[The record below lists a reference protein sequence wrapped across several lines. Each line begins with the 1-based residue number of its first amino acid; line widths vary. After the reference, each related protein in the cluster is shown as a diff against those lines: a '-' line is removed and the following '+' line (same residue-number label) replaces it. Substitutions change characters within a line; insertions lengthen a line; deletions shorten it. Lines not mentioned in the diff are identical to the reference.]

1 MLHIFIYIFFY
12 IIFLSAIRT
21 IILSHNIYMKYDGNL
36 YKYLK
41 EYLKLDE
48 TNIDY
53 QKPPR
58 EVTYE
63 MLKSSMGNSRDFKL
77 KIKEIEKDKRNMVA
91 EALWSPYAKIMF
103 PPNNFGLYVE
113 ENGVKHMNF
122 AIKITPH
129 KEKKTT
135 SLLRETLFSKPIS
148 PLQIKSKGNTRFSK
162 PKTKRTQRTRLA
174 GGKNKKSKKKYS
186 RKQKGGVK
194 FEGRTPLM
202 RINYPNDD
210 RSEALKLYN
219 YPGTALYSMQ
229 IPDNNDRLALLQQF
243 AYMMYHL
250 EIDSIIDLH
259 SCGTGLHPSGR
270 YTGFEGCYELIDE
283 DEKEKKELYIN
294 SERETWEFVKKLD
307 RENINNDNIQFWDD
321 REGVGI
327 EDFTAGTLNGWFKL
341 SEYPEINDPENNK
354 LAIHCQSGF
363 GRSGIVSLFYLLR
376 DVFHQEYDIEKK
388 YMGFGSSREMFDFLE
403 EKLEEEYQK
412 SEVFGQ
418 CSQLF
423 SQRLFI
429 SRINYILLA
438 IYTYTYNEI
447 TEPSFYLY
455 LLPEEQLPII
465 HAMPDKELDFEE
477 SETLLHEQI
486 FVPVLVN
493 YEKIRSENGD
503 RAIEAL
509 MRRNK
514 FLLGQHERKD
524 DE

>member
-1 MLHIFIYIFFY
+1 M
-12 IIFLSAIRT
+12 
-21 IILSHNIYMKYDGNL
+21 
-36 YKYLK
+36 
-41 EYLKLDE
+41 
-48 TNIDY
+48 
-53 QKPPR
+53 Q
-58 EVTYE
+58 
-63 MLKSSMGNSRDFKL
+63 
-77 KIKEIEKDKRNMVA
+77 
-91 EALWSPYAKIMF
+91 
-103 PPNNFGLYVE
+103 
-113 ENGVKHMNF
+113 
-122 AIKITPH
+122 
-129 KEKKTT
+129 
-135 SLLRETLFSKPIS
+135 
-148 PLQIKSKGNTRFSK
+148 
-162 PKTKRTQRTRLA
+162 
-174 GGKNKKSKKKYS
+174 
-186 RKQKGGVK
+186 
-194 FEGRTPLM
+194 
-202 RINYPNDD
+202 INYPN
-210 RSEALKLYN
+210 RNKSEALQLYN

-243 AYMMYHL
+243 AYMMYNL

-283 DEKEKKELYIN
+283 DEKANKEYYIN
-294 SERETWEFVKKLD
+294 SERETWEFLKKLD
-307 RENINNDNIQFWDD
+307 RENINNNDIQFWDD

-327 EDFTAGTLNGWFKL
+327 EDFTAGTLNGWLKL
-341 SEYPEINDPENNK
+341 SEYPEINDPERNK

-376 DVFHQEYDIEKK
+376 DVYNQEYDIEKK
-388 YMGFGSSREMFDFLE
+388 YMGFDSSREMFNFLE
-403 EKLEEEYQK
+403 DKLEEEFQK

-447 TEPSFYLY
+447 TEQLYLY
-455 LLPEEQLPII
+455 LLPEEQLPILYS
-465 HAMPDKELDFEE
+465 MPDKEVTFEE
-477 SETLLHEQI
+477 SEILLHQQI

-503 RAIEAL
+503 RAIEAHL
-509 MRRNK
+509 RRNK

>member
-1 MLHIFIYIFFY
+1 
-12 IIFLSAIRT
+12 
-21 IILSHNIYMKYDGNL
+21 MKYDGNL
-36 YKYLK
+36 YKFIK
-41 EYLKLDE
+41 DELKLDE

-53 QKPPR
+53 QKPPKG
-58 EVTYE
+58 VTYE
-63 MLKSSMGNSRDFKL
+63 MLKSSMMGDDSRDFKL
-77 KIKEIEKDKRNMVA
+77 KTKEIEKDKKKMVA
-91 EALWSPYAKIMF
+91 EALWSPYAKTMF
-103 PPNNFGLYVE
+103 PPNKFGLYVE
-113 ENGVKHMNF
+113 KKGIKYMNF
-122 AIKITPH
+122 SIKITPH

-135 SLLRETLFSKPIS
+135 PLLRETVFSKPIT
-148 PLQIKSKGNTRFSK
+148 PLKINSTKGKTRFSK
-162 PKTKRTQRTRLA
+162 TKRIKITKRLA
-174 GGKNKKSKKKYS
+174 GGKNKKTMKKYS
-186 RKQKGGVK
+186 KKQKGGVK
-194 FEGRTPLM
+194 LDGPASLM
-202 RINYPNDD
+202 RRNYPNDD
-210 RSEALKLYN
+210 RSEALQLYN

-270 YTGFEGCYELIDE
+270 YSGFEGCYELIDE
-283 DEKEKKELYIN
+283 DEKANKEYYIN
-294 SERETWEFVKKLD
+294 SERETWEFLKKLD
-307 RENINNDNIQFWDD
+307 RENINNNDIQFWDD

-327 EDFTAGTLNGWFKL
+327 EDFTAGTLNGWLKL
-341 SEYPEINDPENNK
+341 SEYPEINDPERNK

-376 DVFHQEYDIEKK
+376 DVYNQEYDIEKK

-403 EKLEEEYQK
+403 DKLQEEYQK

-429 SRINYILLA
+429 SRINYIILA

-447 TEPSFYLY
+447 TEPFYLY
-455 LLPEEQLPII
+455 LLPEEQLPILY
-465 HAMPDKELDFEE
+465 AMPDDKEVTFEE
-477 SETLLHEQI
+477 SEILLHQQI
-486 FVPVLVN
+486 FVPVLVD

-503 RAIEAL
+503 RAIEAHL
-509 MRRNK
+509 RRNK

>member
-1 MLHIFIYIFFY
+1 M
-12 IIFLSAIRT
+12 
-21 IILSHNIYMKYDGNL
+21 
-36 YKYLK
+36 
-41 EYLKLDE
+41 
-48 TNIDY
+48 
-53 QKPPR
+53 Q
-58 EVTYE
+58 
-63 MLKSSMGNSRDFKL
+63 
-77 KIKEIEKDKRNMVA
+77 
-91 EALWSPYAKIMF
+91 
-103 PPNNFGLYVE
+103 
-113 ENGVKHMNF
+113 
-122 AIKITPH
+122 
-129 KEKKTT
+129 
-135 SLLRETLFSKPIS
+135 
-148 PLQIKSKGNTRFSK
+148 
-162 PKTKRTQRTRLA
+162 
-174 GGKNKKSKKKYS
+174 
-186 RKQKGGVK
+186 
-194 FEGRTPLM
+194 
-202 RINYPNDD
+202 INYPN
-210 RSEALKLYN
+210 RNKSEALQLNN

-243 AYMMYHL
+243 SYMMYNL

-283 DEKEKKELYIN
+283 HEKEKKEYYIN
-294 SERETWEFVKKLD
+294 SERETWEFLKKLD

-327 EDFTAGTLNGWFKL
+327 EDFTAGTLNGWLKL

-354 LAIHCQSGF
+354 LVIHCQSGF

-376 DVFHQEYDIEKK
+376 DVYNQEYNIEKK
-388 YMGFGSSREMFDFLE
+388 YMGFDSSREMFNFLE
-403 EKLEEEYQK
+403 DKLEEEFQK

-447 TEPSFYLY
+447 TEQLYLY
-455 LLPEEQLPII
+455 LLPEEQLPILYS
-465 HAMPDKELDFEE
+465 MPDKEVTFEE
-477 SETLLHEQI
+477 SEILLHQQI

-493 YEKIRSENGD
+493 YEKIRNENGD
-503 RAIEAL
+503 RAIEAHL
-509 MRRNK
+509 RRNK

>member
-1 MLHIFIYIFFY
+1 
-12 IIFLSAIRT
+12 
-21 IILSHNIYMKYDGNL
+21 MKYDGDL
-36 YKYLK
+36 YNFIKK
-41 EYLKLDE
+41 KLNINE

-53 QKPPR
+53 QKPPK

-63 MLKSSMGNSRDFKL
+63 MLKSSMMGDDSRDFQL
-77 KIKEIEKDKRNMVA
+77 KIKEIEKDKKNMVA

-103 PPNNFGLYVE
+103 PPNNYGLYVE
-113 ENGVKHMNF
+113 KNGLKHMNF

-135 SLLRETLFSKPIS
+135 HLLRETLFSKPIS
-148 PLQIKSKGNTRFSK
+148 PLQINSTKGNTRFSK
-162 PKTKRTQRTRLA
+162 TKRTKRTKITQRTRLA
-174 GGKNKKSKKKYS
+174 GGKNKKTRKKYLK
-186 RKQKGGVK
+186 KQKGGVK
-194 FEGRTPLM
+194 FDGRASLM
-202 RINYPNDD
+202 RRNYPNDD
-210 RSEALKLYN
+210 RSEALQLYN

-243 AYMMYHL
+243 AYMMYYL

-270 YTGFEGCYELIDE
+270 YTGFEGCYELTDE

-327 EDFTAGTLNGWFKL
+327 EDFTAGTLNGWLKL

-376 DVFHQEYDIEKK
+376 DVYNQEYDIRKK

-418 CSQLF
+418 CSLLF

-429 SRINYILLA
+429 SRINYIILA

-465 HAMPDKELDFEE
+465 HAMPDKEVDFEE
-477 SETLLHEQI
+477 SEILLHEQI

>member
-1 MLHIFIYIFFY
+1 MV
-12 IIFLSAIRT
+12 
-21 IILSHNIYMKYDGNL
+21 YDGNL

-41 EYLKLDE
+41 NDLKITE
-48 TNIDY
+48 ENIDY
-53 QKPPR
+53 QNPPR
-58 EVTYE
+58 EITYD
-63 MLKSSMGNSRDFKL
+63 MLKSSMMGKSLDFKL

-91 EALWSPYAKIMF
+91 EALWSPYAKTMF

-113 ENGVKHMNF
+113 KKGLKHMNF
-122 AIKITPH
+122 AINITPH

-135 SLLRETLFSKPIS
+135 PLLKETLFLKPIS
-148 PLQIKSKGNTRFSK
+148 PLQIKSKGTRFSK
-162 PKTKRTQRTRLA
+162 PRTKRTKRIA
-174 GGKNKKSKKKYS
+174 GGKNKKTRKKYS
-186 RKQKGGVK
+186 KKQKGGVK
-194 FEGRTPLM
+194 FDGRASLM

-210 RSEALKLYN
+210 RSEALQLYN

-243 AYMMYHL
+243 AYMMYYL

-270 YTGFEGCYELIDE
+270 YSGFEGCYELIDE
-283 DEKEKKELYIN
+283 NEKEKKELYIN
-294 SERETWEFVKKLD
+294 SERETWEFLKKLD

-321 REGVGI
+321 SEGVGI
-327 EDFTAGTLNGWFKL
+327 EDFTAGTLNGWLKL
-341 SEYPEINDPENNK
+341 SEYPEINDPEINK

-376 DVFHQEYDIEKK
+376 DIYNQEYDIRKK
-388 YMGFGSSREMFDFLE
+388 YMGFGSSRGMFDFLE
-403 EKLEEEYQK
+403 DKLEEEYQK

-418 CSQLF
+418 CSLLF

-438 IYTYTYNEI
+438 LYTYTYNEI

-477 SETLLHEQI
+477 SEILLHEQI